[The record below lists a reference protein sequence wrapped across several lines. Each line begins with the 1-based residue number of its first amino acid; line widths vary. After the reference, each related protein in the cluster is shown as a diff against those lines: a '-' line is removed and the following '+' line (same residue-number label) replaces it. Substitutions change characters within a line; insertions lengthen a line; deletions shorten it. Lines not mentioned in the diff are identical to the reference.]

1 MSGDSEVGESKF
13 SMDGGSLTSLNGGLF
28 YTTNTESSFYLKNVD
43 ITYSP
48 SNNFFL
54 KCTGNANKRGWGQ
67 SGNNGADCTF
77 TADSQEMSGDIL
89 WDSISN
95 LDLKLTNGTILTGA
109 ILQDETNAGDGGNGT
124 CNVTIDALSAWTVT
138 GNSTV
143 TSLTCNGSI
152 TGDDGKSVTIAG
164 TDGTVFVQ
172 GTGKYTITTGSY
184 NE

>member
-1 MSGDSEVGESKF
+1 MT
-13 SMDGGSLTSLNGGLF
+13 GS
-28 YTTNTESSFYLKNVD
+28 
-43 ITYSP
+43 
-48 SNNFFL
+48 
-54 KCTGNANKRGWGQ
+54 
-67 SGNNGADCTF
+67 
-77 TADSQEMSGDIL
+77 
-89 WDSISN
+89 
-95 LDLKLTNGTILTGA
+95 
-109 ILQDETNAGDGGNGT
+109 ILQDETNAGDGSNGT

-152 TGDDGKSVTIAG
+152 TGADGKSVTIAG

>member
-1 MSGDSEVGESKF
+1 MA
-13 SMDGGSLTSLNGGLF
+13 GS
-28 YTTNTESSFYLKNVD
+28 
-43 ITYSP
+43 
-48 SNNFFL
+48 
-54 KCTGNANKRGWGQ
+54 
-67 SGNNGADCTF
+67 
-77 TADSQEMSGDIL
+77 
-89 WDSISN
+89 
-95 LDLKLTNGTILTGA
+95 
-109 ILQDETNAGDGGNGT
+109 ILQDETNAGDGGDGT
-124 CNVTIDALSAWTVT
+124 CDITIDALSAWTVT

>member
-1 MSGDSEVGESKF
+1 MSGDSEIGESKF
-13 SMDGGSLTSLNGGLF
+13 SMDGGSLTSLN
-28 YTTNTESSFYLKNVD
+28 
-43 ITYSP
+43 
-48 SNNFFL
+48 
-54 KCTGNANKRGWGQ
+54 
-67 SGNNGADCTF
+67 
-77 TADSQEMSGDIL
+77 
-89 WDSISN
+89 
-95 LDLKLTNGTILTGA
+95 
-109 ILQDETNAGDGGNGT
+109 AGDGGDGT
-124 CNVTIDALSAWTVT
+124 CDVTIDALSAWTVT

>member
-1 MSGDSEVGESKF
+1 
-13 SMDGGSLTSLNGGLF
+13 
-28 YTTNTESSFYLKNVD
+28 
-43 ITYSP
+43 
-48 SNNFFL
+48 
-54 KCTGNANKRGWGQ
+54 
-67 SGNNGADCTF
+67 
-77 TADSQEMSGDIL
+77 MSGDIL

-109 ILQDETNAGDGGNGT
+109 ILQDETNAGDGGDGT
-124 CNVTIDALSAWTVT
+124 CDVIIDALSAWTVT

-152 TGDDGKSVTIAG
+152 TGADGKSVTITG